1 MCLHKKTHIIFLQNY
16 RYEFKIFNLF
26 TYISCEKFLFCDI
39 IMLMEKKSIYVV
51 LSQTGTMFSKALK
64 FFTHAEYNHASISL
78 TPSLEKMYSFGRL
91 NPYNPFIGGFVE
103 EGKNIG
109 TFKRFYKTKAM
120 VIEFKVSLEKYNA
133 IEYFI
138 EYFKKNKTQFRYNY
152 LGVLFACF
160 KKQHSS
166 SKRFYC
172 SEFVKACLESF
183 EIENAEELPG
193 IVKPIDFLRMNNKNI
208 IYTGFL
214 QNYVSI

>member
-1 MCLHKKTHIIFLQNY
+1 
-16 RYEFKIFNLF
+16 
-26 TYISCEKFLFCDI
+26 
-39 IMLMEKKSIYVV
+39 MEKSVYVV
-51 LSQTGTMFSKALK
+51 LSQTGTMFSRALK

-78 TPSLEKMYSFGRL
+78 SPTLDKMYSFGRL

-109 TFKRFYKTKAM
+109 TFKRFYKTTAM
-120 VIEFKVSLEKYNA
+120 VLEFKVSVEKYKA

-138 EYFKKNKTQFRYNY
+138 EYFKTHKKDFHYNY

-160 KKQHSS
+160 RKHHTS

-172 SEFVKACLESF
+172 SEFVKTCLETF
-183 EIENAEELPG
+183 NIENARELPK
-193 IVKPIDFLRMNNKNI
+193 IIKPIDFLKLHNKNI

-214 QNYVSI
+214 QNYMSV